1 MRILRRRLAF
11 LHKLQLLFSR
21 KPLRLPRDNRR
32 TRKRQRPRK
41 FLRSFL
47 TSKNRS
53 RRRWGCKN
61 QIRRG
66 KGCVRGL
73 VWVKNLGVILS
84 QKLPFWYWCG
94 IFYVVRGLHLYAVD
108 SLFIKPR
115 LITSPA
121 SCWGYLFSSNSCV

>member
-21 KPLRLPRDNRR
+21 KPLRLPRNNRR

-41 FLRSFL
+41 FLRLFL

-53 RRRWGCKN
+53 RRSRKLKK
-61 QIRRG
+61 QIRPG
-66 KGCVRGL
+66 KSSLRGL
-73 VWVKNLGVILS
+73 VWVKKFGVILN
-84 QKLPFWYWCG
+84 QKLTFWYWCG

-108 SLFIKPR
+108 PLFIKPR